1 LSKSE
6 IRQYSFG
13 VWDRCGR
20 KGIAMVD
27 VFYPLELVE
36 QIKVNNA
43 QENKRLRNEKN
54 DLLLKVGNSLY
65 KM

>member
-1 LSKSE
+1 
-6 IRQYSFG
+6 
-13 VWDRCGR
+13 
-20 KGIAMVD
+20 MVD

>member
-1 LSKSE
+1 
-6 IRQYSFG
+6 
-13 VWDRCGR
+13 
-20 KGIAMVD
+20 MVD
-27 VFYPLELVE
+27 VFHPLELVE

-43 QENKRLRNEKN
+43 RENKRLGNEKN

>member
-1 LSKSE
+1 MSKSE

-13 VWDRCGR
+13 VWDRGGR
-20 KGIAMVD
+20 KVIAMVD